1 MTPNEQITDLAKT
14 APPIA
19 IASMSYAGYSI
30 SDWVLLATLIYTVLQ
45 IFLLVRRMIV
55 SRRSSDTT
63 CTADCPGRQ
72 NK

>member
-1 MTPNEQITDLAKT
+1 MTPHEQIADLAKA

-19 IASMSYAGYSI
+19 ITSVTVLGFPM

-45 IFLLVRRMIV
+45 ISLVVRRLLV